1 MRIINEGDA
10 IVRLLGR
17 EWRIRNADG
26 SLHALVPRGSPGV
39 VGETPTLAP
48 GQAFEYT
55 SGAVLETPRGTMHGS
70 YQMEREDGSAFD
82 ATIAPFAL
90 AMPYSLN

>member
-1 MRIINEGDA
+1 M
-10 IVRLLGR
+10 
-17 EWRIRNADG
+17 
-26 SLHALVPRGSPGV
+26 
-39 VGETPTLAP
+39 
-48 GQAFEYT
+48 
-55 SGAVLETPRGTMHGS
+55 LETPRGTMHGS

>member
-26 SLHALVPRGSPGV
+26 SLHALVPRGSPNSKPTHSPNPNP
-39 VGETPTLAP
+39 TPSP
-48 GQAFEYT
+48 N
-55 SGAVLETPRGTMHGS
+55 PKPNPNRNPN
-70 YQMEREDGSAFD
+70 RN
-82 ATIAPFAL
+82 PN
-90 AMPYSLN
+90 P